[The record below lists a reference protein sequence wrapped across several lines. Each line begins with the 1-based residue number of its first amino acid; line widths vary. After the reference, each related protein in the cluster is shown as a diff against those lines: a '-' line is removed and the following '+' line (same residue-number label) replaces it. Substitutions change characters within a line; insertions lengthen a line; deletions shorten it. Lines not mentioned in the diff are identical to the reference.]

1 MSLLRHLDHCNRF
14 DASRFR
20 PLLFKEQR
28 IGLVRDDNAARL
40 AHFPDTFAVAADKV
54 TLVASG
60 GFDAV
65 SAAVDRVVEAL
76 VAEGAVSK
84 WRYES
89 FAVSPAWGETPLFKI
104 DRGAVPV
111 FGIRAYGVHL
121 NGWRRAPNGRIQLW
135 IGRRAG
141 DKKVDPNKLDNL
153 VAGGIGYPHGI
164 EDTLIKEA
172 EEEAGMD
179 AALVARAT
187 ACGHIAYRMEWE
199 SGARDDVLFVYELET
214 PGEFVPRNHDGEIVE
229 FELMDITDVLDR
241 IEHTDDFKFN
251 VNLVIIDFAL
261 RHGLIAP
268 NHPEYAALRSGLR
281 PVTREDCPSH

>member
-1 MSLLRHLDHCNRF
+1 MSLLRHIEHCNRF

-20 PLLFKEQR
+20 PLFFRERQ
-28 IGLVRDDNAARL
+28 IGLVRHDHAARL
-40 AHFPDTFAVAADKV
+40 VRFPDTFTVAADKV

-60 GFDAV
+60 GFDSV

-84 WRYES
+84 WRHES
-89 FAVSPAWGETPLFKI
+89 FAVSPAWGETPLFKV

-111 FGIRAYGVHL
+111 FGIRSYGVHL
-121 NGWRRAPNGRIQLW
+121 NGWRRSSDGRVQLW

-141 DKKVDPNKLDNL
+141 DKMVDPNKLDNL

-172 EEEAGMD
+172 DEEAGMD
-179 AALVARAT
+179 PALVTRAT
-187 ACGHIAYRMEWE
+187 ACGHIAYRMEWG
-199 SGARDDVLFVYELET
+199 SGVRDDQLFVYELET
-214 PGEFVPRNHDGEIVE
+214 PSDFLPRNHDGEIVE
-229 FELMDITDVLDR
+229 FELMDIADVLDR

-268 NHPEYAALRSGLR
+268 SHPEYAALKAGLR
-281 PVTREDCPSH
+281 SVAR